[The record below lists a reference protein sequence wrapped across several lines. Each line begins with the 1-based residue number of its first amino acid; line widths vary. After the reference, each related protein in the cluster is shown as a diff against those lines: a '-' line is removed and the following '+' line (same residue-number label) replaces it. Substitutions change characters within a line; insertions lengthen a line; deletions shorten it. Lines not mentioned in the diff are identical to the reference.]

1 MPTATQYAEAALR
14 YRKVPYVWGGKTAK
28 GLDCSGLVTL
38 AGSDVGAPQVEG
50 SSAQIA
56 STRRIPL
63 DVARR
68 TPGALLWRAGH
79 DSISLGNGRVVE
91 AITPA
96 VAESN
101 FTATYDGGKPRWTD
115 AGLLPGID
123 YPEEAQMAAKIPSL
137 LIPIVGGYVT
147 SGFDPKRVLVING
160 KRIQSPHGGID
171 IGCNSKTGVAV
182 RSPIPGRVTRVVSGR
197 KNNQGAGSGTVL
209 AVGRSGNGVLIEGS
223 GVTVLLGHVTPKV
236 KVGDIVERGAVVGYT
251 DDSGI
256 QSAPHVHMEVW
267 ARAGSVSSAFDFR
280 ASLDFGT
287 PAMTPPPTSG
297 TTPPP
302 PSEEDEMTPDEKK
315 QLAETHAVVGQ
326 LRTLLMVE
334 GQSFGYPAHAKNQLD
349 ALARAVASIAGGN
362 IAFPGSPG
370 NAWNA
375 FVTVVNVIRERDGQ
389 TPLSAEVD
397 EAELA
402 QALAPLIAEHIRTLD
417 QATLAQFATAATD
430 EVARRLS
437 QK

>member
-1 MPTATQYAEAALR
+1 
-14 YRKVPYVWGGKTAK
+14 
-28 GLDCSGLVTL
+28 
-38 AGSDVGAPQVEG
+38 
-50 SSAQIA
+50 
-56 STRRIPL
+56 
-63 DVARR
+63 
-68 TPGALLWRAGH
+68 
-79 DSISLGNGRVVE
+79 
-91 AITPA
+91 
-96 VAESN
+96 
-101 FTATYDGGKPRWTD
+101 
-115 AGLLPGID
+115 
-123 YPEEAQMAAKIPSL
+123 
-137 LIPIVGGYVT
+137 
-147 SGFDPKRVLVING
+147 
-160 KRIQSPHGGID
+160 
-171 IGCNSKTGVAV
+171 
-182 RSPIPGRVTRVVSGR
+182 
-197 KNNQGAGSGTVL
+197 
-209 AVGRSGNGVLIEGS
+209 
-223 GVTVLLGHVTPKV
+223 
-236 KVGDIVERGAVVGYT
+236 
-251 DDSGI
+251 
-256 QSAPHVHMEVW
+256 
-267 ARAGSVSSAFDFR
+267 
-280 ASLDFGT
+280 
-287 PAMTPPPTSG
+287 
-297 TTPPP
+297 
-302 PSEEDEMTPDEKK
+302 MTPDEKK